1 MKGTLRQRP
10 QEASSG
16 SVREVG
22 AAFLKLGLSSFGG
35 PIAHFGYFRREF
47 VQRRRWLDD
56 AHFAQLMALCQ
67 FLPGPASSQL
77 GFSLGLLRAGW
88 AGAVTA
94 FVAFTLPSALL
105 MFAFAAYSHH
115 LGGMEGQAALHGLK
129 LVAVAVVAQGVLGMV
144 RTLTPDPR
152 RALIAALAAGLV
164 LVHASP
170 LMQILVVAMGAVL
183 GPLLC
188 RQIVAK
194 PGEAFSLRYGR
205 GAGAALLLTYAVL
218 LLAALCATHR
228 WDGRIQVAAAFYRAG
243 ALVFGGGHVV
253 LPLLKQTVVAPGW
266 IDNDTF
272 LAGYGAAQAVPG
284 PMFSVSAFLGDR
296 LLGGYGG
303 AQAAVIC
310 LLSIFLPGFLLV
322 AGMLPFWRA
331 LSTRNAAA
339 RLLAGVN
346 AAVVGLL
353 IAALYDPLWLNA
365 VHGAQDVA
373 IALIAFVLLVYTR
386 KSALVAVAWCV
397 AASLLRAVFP

>member
-1 MKGTLRQRP
+1 
-10 QEASSG
+10 
-16 SVREVG
+16 
-22 AAFLKLGLSSFGG
+22 
-35 PIAHFGYFRREF
+35 
-47 VQRRRWLDD
+47 
-56 AHFAQLMALCQ
+56 
-67 FLPGPASSQL
+67 
-77 GFSLGLLRAGW
+77 
-88 AGAVTA
+88 
-94 FVAFTLPSALL
+94 
-105 MFAFAAYSHH
+105 
-115 LGGMEGQAALHGLK
+115 
-129 LVAVAVVAQGVLGMV
+129 
-144 RTLTPDPR
+144 
-152 RALIAALAAGLV
+152 
-164 LVHASP
+164 
-170 LMQILVVAMGAVL
+170 
-183 GPLLC
+183 
-188 RQIVAK
+188 
-194 PGEAFSLRYGR
+194 
-205 GAGAALLLTYAVL
+205 
-218 LLAALCATHR
+218 
-228 WDGRIQVAAAFYRAG
+228 VAAAFYRAG

-353 IAALYDPLWLNA
+353 IAALYDPLWLSA